1 MNLDYCLPLIKYDSN
16 SRGRQLAFHVQPQ
29 CHEKKSDKRK
39 SGWTFHF
46 PFLFKVSITCFILKT
61 LSSGGCGY
69 IIFPIRVFM
78 CLKFMSDQ

>member
-1 MNLDYCLPLIKYDSN
+1 MTAIAEADNLPSMFNPNAMK
-16 SRGRQLAFHVQPQ
+16 
-29 CHEKKSDKRK
+29 KKSDKRK